1 MEFAVENLSDVQG
14 LVNRRILGLE
24 GGWGVGRIR
33 KERAAIGIASVG
45 LKIRKLIMKMEVGLM
60 VRFAEVPMD
69 DMIEKNLLNFWGNDR
84 GY

>member
-1 MEFAVENLSDVQG
+1 
-14 LVNRRILGLE
+14 
-24 GGWGVGRIR
+24 
-33 KERAAIGIASVG
+33 
-45 LKIRKLIMKMEVGLM
+45 MKMEVGLM